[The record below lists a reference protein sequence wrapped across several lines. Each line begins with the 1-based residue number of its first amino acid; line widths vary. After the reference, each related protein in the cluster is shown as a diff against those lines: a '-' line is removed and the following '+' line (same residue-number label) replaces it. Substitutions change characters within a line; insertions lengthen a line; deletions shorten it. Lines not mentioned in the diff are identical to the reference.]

1 MNTVVSVFVGL
12 CLSLWVAGGVGGS
25 SFCGRCYFLVMYL
38 FCGCFCEG
46 IITSVSTFEALVLGV
61 PCTEAEYSLTKI
73 Y

>member
-1 MNTVVSVFVGL
+1 MNTIFSVFVGL

-25 SFCGRCYFLVMYL
+25 SFCGGCCFLVTYL
-38 FCGCFCEG
+38 FCRCFCEG

-61 PCTEAEYSLTKI
+61 LCTEAEYSLTKI